1 MASKK
6 TSSLLDGMTFEQLL
20 DRMGHEMEQ
29 IGLREVE
36 RRSLPPKIVRV
47 PQES

>member
-1 MASKK
+1 MARKK
-6 TSSLLDGMTFEQLL
+6 MSLLNGMNFEQLL

-29 IGLREVE
+29 IGLREAE
-36 RRSLPPKIVRV
+36 RKSLPPKIVRV